1 MVFLGFAYGLPRK
14 FIQTW
19 VIFHDP
25 FNAYP
30 IAIYGNGNLEK
41 LEHINNH
48 AWMIWEVSN
57 FLSWRF

>member
-30 IAIYGNGNLEK
+30 IAIYGIGNLEK
-41 LEHINNH
+41 
-48 AWMIWEVSN
+48 
-57 FLSWRF
+57 